1 MGLVHMF
8 PQTFTV
14 QVVQVTQWTLE
25 RGAIEGHPVLT
36 RAEAISDRV
45 RGSPSTNGVS
55 CEVGATGS
63 SSGTAADLLNFLHID
78 WCPLYINR
86 GSYIEMTHSIKRTH
100 TVNTHICNL
109 LRTTSIR
116 S

>member
-55 CEVGATGS
+55 CEVGAIGS
-63 SSGTAADLLNFLHID
+63 SSGTAADLPNFLHVD
-78 WCPLYINR
+78 WCPLYTNR
-86 GSYIEMTHSIKRTH
+86 GSYNRDDTLNKSHTHCEHTH
-100 TVNTHICNL
+100 LQFATYNFH
-109 LRTTSIR
+109 
-116 S
+116 